1 MRGSKRG
8 MKIIAYKKKI
18 LSQKKSLELAQRKV
32 ASGSGKGGDLLGIW
46 LPGIGRLAHKL
57 Y

>member
-1 MRGSKRG
+1 